1 MEGESAMTLSGR
13 DAYKDELSKLA
24 FVNEK
29 ILCMEADLGGKNH
42 PFQKQHPDRFYN
54 VGIAELAGI
63 DIAAGLAEA
72 GYVPFFSTFAAFAAL
87 RASESIKLA
96 MGYMGKNI
104 KVVAAYGGVSGG
116 WFGTTHHTLEDIAV
130 IQSFQNIRIA
140 CPHGEE
146 ETRRVIREA
155 AVSPEPYYIRLSR
168 NDTFV
173 SLDRPEEASCR
184 ELLLQNGGG
193 GASSPLCLISV
204 GEQATE
210 LCKTIVEENPSIAH
224 VHLCYID
231 VDSLKSY
238 STMLAAIAGRFLVVE
253 EHRATGGTASY
264 LALLLPQHE
273 IHVHH
278 CGEHWPVY
286 GGTHTEVLEDLGFGL
301 EPLREQISQ
310 LEEAGVTHDL

>member
-1 MEGESAMTLSGR
+1 MTLSGR

-24 FVNEK
+24 YGDER

-42 PFQKQHPDRFYN
+42 PFQKQHPERFYN

-96 MGYMGKNI
+96 MGYMGKNM

-116 WFGTTHHTLEDIAV
+116 WFGTTHHALEDIAV

-155 AVSPEPYYIRLSR
+155 AASPEPYYIRLSR
-168 NDTFV
+168 NDAFD
-173 SLDRPEEASCR
+173 SLYRPAEASCR
-184 ELLLQNGGG
+184 ELLLQSRADEGGTR
-193 GASSPLCLISV
+193 SRLCLISV

-224 VHLCYID
+224 AHLCYVDI
-231 VDSLKSY
+231 DSLKSY
-238 STMLAAIAGRFLVVE
+238 RTMLTSIADRFLVVE

-273 IHVHH
+273 IHSHS
-278 CGEHWPVY
+278 CGEQWPIY
-286 GGTHTEVLEDLGFGL
+286 GGSHSEVLDDLGFGL

-310 LEEAGVTHDL
+310 LEEAGVAHDL

>member
-1 MEGESAMTLSGR
+1 MTLSGR

-24 FVNEK
+24 YTDER
-29 ILCMEADLGGKNH
+29 IICMEADLGGKNH
-42 PFQKQHPDRFYN
+42 PFQKQHPERFYN

-155 AVSPEPYYIRLSR
+155 AASPEPYYIRLSR
-168 NDTFV
+168 NDTFE
-173 SLDRPEEASCR
+173 SLYRPEEASCR
-184 ELLLQNGGG
+184 ELLLQGGADGGG
-193 GASSPLCLISV
+193 TRSRLCLISV

-224 VHLCYID
+224 AHLCYVDI
-231 VDSLKSY
+231 DSLKSY
-238 STMLAAIAGRFLVVE
+238 STMLTSIADRFLVVE

-273 IHVHH
+273 IHSHA

-286 GGTHTEVLEDLGFGL
+286 GGSHSEVLDDLGFGL
-301 EPLREQISQ
+301 APLRKQISQ
-310 LEEAGVTHDL
+310 LEEAGVAHDF